1 MRRTMLGNTG
11 LEVGVAG
18 LGCGGS
24 SRLGTAT
31 GRSGAESIALVR
43 RAIDLGVTLLDTAEA
58 YGTEEIVGRAAA
70 EAGRDGVVISTKSR
84 IRREGRLLS
93 AEDIVAN
100 LEASLRRLATDRVEV
115 FHFHGIPPADY
126 DHVRDNLVPALLREK
141 EKGKL
146 RHLGI
151 TETGPNDPRHEMLLA
166 GLDDGI
172 WEVVMLA
179 FHMMN
184 QNARHSVFPL
194 TLEKGVGTLLMFVV
208 RRIFS
213 EADYLRE
220 IFAGLAAEGRIP
232 ADLAAAAE
240 PLGFLVHEAGAD
252 DVIDAAYRYAAH
264 TAGADVVL
272 FGTGSVAHLERNID
286 SILKPALPAGDV
298 ARLEELFG
306 ALEGVGL
313 DLPPLTRNPSAS
325 PPAGPTA
332 GPGWDRGAVGRGC

>member
-31 GRSGAESIALVR
+31 GRSAAESIALVR

-58 YGTEEIVGRAAA
+58 YGTEEIVGQAAA
-70 EAGRDGVVISTKSR
+70 AAGRDSLVISTKSR

-126 DHVRDNLVPALLREK
+126 AHVRDNLVPALLREK

-151 TETGPNDPRHEMLLA
+151 TETGPNDPRHEMLSA
-166 GLDDGI
+166 GLHDGI

-213 EADYLRE
+213 DPDYLRE
-220 IFAGLAAEGRIP
+220 IFTTLAAEGRIP
-232 ADLAAAAE
+232 ADLATAAE
-240 PLGFLVHEAGAD
+240 PLGFLVHEAGGAD

-264 TAGADVVL
+264 TAGTDVVL
-272 FGTGSVAHLERNID
+272 FGTGSIAHLERNIA
-286 SILKPALPAGDV
+286 SILKPALPARDV
-298 ARLEELFG
+298 ARLEDLFG

-313 DLPPLTRNPSAS
+313 DLP
-325 PPAGPTA
+325 
-332 GPGWDRGAVGRGC
+332 RGFKKA